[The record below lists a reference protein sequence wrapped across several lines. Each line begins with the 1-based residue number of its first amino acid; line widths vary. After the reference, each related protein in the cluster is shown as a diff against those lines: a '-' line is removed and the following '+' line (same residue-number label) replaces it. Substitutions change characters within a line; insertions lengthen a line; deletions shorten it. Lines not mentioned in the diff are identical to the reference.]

1 MLRWLQQVYYGN
13 TTLDYLL
20 LLTGL
25 LLIGLLLHL
34 LKSFVITY
42 LKKFTAKTTN
52 ELDDVLVSA
61 IDKFIVPL
69 GYLTINYLLINRLHM
84 PAALDKTIDTLILIV
99 WVYYAVRIVN
109 HSLHYSLVLY
119 MRHKGESE
127 QRITQVTSMLLII
140 KGIVWAIGFL
150 LFISNLGVNV
160 GAALTGLGIGGIAI
174 ALATQNIFADLFS
187 YLVIFFDK
195 PFEVGDAI
203 TINGNTGTVEKI
215 GIKTSHVRSVDGQQ
229 LVIPN
234 AEMVKSTIQNF
245 KRLERRRVVFT
256 VGVTYQTPHETLQQI
271 PKLIEAIIVQQP
283 HATFDRCHLRS
294 LADSSINFE
303 TVYFIEAPDF
313 KLMVETQHSVYLAI
327 IEIFNKNN
335 IQFAYPTRTIELKQV
350 GKAE

>member
-13 TTLDYLL
+13 TILDYLL
-20 LLTGL
+20 VLTGL

-69 GYLTINYLLINRLHM
+69 GYLTINYLLINRLRM
-84 PAALDKTIDTLILIV
+84 PAALDKTIDTLIFIV

-109 HSLHYSLVLY
+109 HSLHHSLVLY

-140 KGIVWAIGFL
+140 KGIVWVIGFL

-195 PFEVGDAI
+195 PFEVGDAV
-203 TINGNTGTVEKI
+203 TINGNIGTVEKI

-256 VGVTYQTPHETLQQI
+256 VSVTYQTSHETLQTI
-271 PKLIEAIIVQQP
+271 PTLIEDIIVQQL
-283 HATFDRCHLRS
+283 HATFDRCHLRA

-303 TVYFIEAPDF
+303 TVYFMEDPDF
-313 KLMVETQHSVYLAI
+313 KLMIETQHKVYLAI